1 VSETFRALIAPNRP
15 AKTSFA
21 DYLAYSFGGF
31 LLSLPVLPFGEVKY
45 FFAIFTFVLYSG
57 VFLTLT
63 VADFSK
69 SANSA
74 WQEIWQI
81 RYLQFRTVLEVI

>member
-1 VSETFRALIAPNRP
+1 MSNTFGQLTAPNRP

-31 LLSLPVLPFGEVKY
+31 LLFLPVLPLATFRFY
-45 FFAIFTFVLYSG
+45 FAIFTLFFYFAI
-57 VFLTLT
+57 FLTLT
-63 VADFSK
+63 IADFAK
-69 SANSA
+69 SINSS

-81 RYLQFRTVLEVI
+81 RYLEFRMVLEVT